1 MSLRTGVE
9 FNATAIETA
18 RQRHPSIRFER
29 CDCLQEPERLRSLCG
44 GARKIFIDI
53 NGNRIEAHVLKL
65 LSFVLKNLRPTVVVV
80 KSRAL
85 HKLAA
90 ARCRPDG
97 VVPPQDWRRA
107 LETISF
113 EKTPRAS

>member
-9 FNATAIETA
+9 FNETAIQTA
-18 RQRHPSIRFER
+18 RERHPTIRFEQ

-65 LSFVLKNLRPTVVVV
+65 LSFVLENLSPKVVVV

-97 VVPPQDWRRA
+97 VVPQDWRRA
-107 LETISF
+107 LETIR
-113 EKTPRAS
+113 KDPKG

>member
-1 MSLRTGVE
+1 MSAMSLRTGVE

-85 HKLAA
+85 HKFAA
-90 ARCRPDG
+90 AGARPDG
-97 VVPPQDWRRA
+97 VVPRDWRRA
-107 LETISF
+107 LETIR
-113 EKTPRAS
+113 KDPKG

>member
-9 FNATAIETA
+9 FNETAIQTA
-18 RQRHPSIRFER
+18 RERHPTIRFEQ
-29 CDCLQEPERLRSLCG
+29 CDCLQEPERLRSLCD

-65 LSFVLKNLRPTVVVV
+65 LSFVLENLSPKVVVV

-107 LETISF
+107 LETIR
-113 EKTPRAS
+113 KDPKR